1 MKKLAGAALLSL
13 GDILGKLVGF
23 LILPYLVSR
32 MGAEEYG
39 VLTLYLSFIQIFVI
53 IISFSGQGLLP
64 VKCIQESENS
74 GLLFRR
80 DNINLSWAVSAII
93 FGVFV
98 AARPII
104 NIELSVADI
113 FWIVFASLAQA
124 INLINLSHLRISQTY
139 RVATIGQFSLSIINV
154 VGTILLF
161 HFISGTAVNRLVA
174 VSFSFLSVQI
184 FYTMFIYSNLYFK
197 SSYVSPINKVSRYK
211 EIVQYGVSLWPHH
224 LSYWIKSSIDRF
236 FIAHYMSI
244 AVVGVYGLAMQLSS
258 IPLIFFT
265 VVSQACQPFIYRY
278 LNERNMRMVKKIQ
291 FGYVLMVL
299 VSGIFCYIIMPYIFP
314 MFFSHKFEK
323 SIVYFNYLLPGT
335 LAMCMYYI
343 FTHAL
348 FFYKKNKIISFI
360 TAASMIVHLIGVFLV
375 VNSSVSVERFC
386 IIYSISSGV
395 AFLATA
401 FFCNKQI
408 YKIMRS

>member
-1 MKKLAGAALLSL
+1 MKKLAGAALLSV

-23 LILPYLVSR
+23 IILPYLVSK

-80 DNINLSWAVSAII
+80 DNINLSCVVSAIAFCI
-93 FGVFV
+93 FVTI
-98 AARPII
+98 RPYI

-124 INLINLSHLRISQTY
+124 INLINLSHLRISQIY

-154 VGTILLF
+154 AGTVLLF
-161 HFISGTAVNRLVA
+161 HFFSGTAVNRLVA
-174 VSFSFLSVQI
+174 VSFSFFLVQI
-184 FYTMFIYSNLYFK
+184 FYSLFIYSPLYSNFT
-197 SSYVSPINKVSRYK
+197 YVSPINKISRYK

-244 AVVGVYGLAMQLSS
+244 AVVGIYGLAMQLSS

-278 LNERNMRMVKKIQ
+278 LNQCNIRMVKKIQ
-291 FGYVLMVL
+291 IVYVLMVL
-299 VSGIFCYIIMPYIFP
+299 ACGLFCYIVMPYIFP
-314 MFFSHKFEK
+314 MFFSHKFER
-323 SIVYFNYLLPGT
+323 SITYFNYLLPGT

-360 TAASMIVHLIGVFLV
+360 TATSMIVHLVGVFLV
-375 VNSSVSVERFC
+375 INSSVSVERFC
-386 IIYSISSGV
+386 IIYSVSSGF

-408 YKIMRS
+408 NKVKRS